1 MSDAYL
7 SLDVL
12 GDVVRT
18 KTGIEVDTSL
28 LATHPATISELGIDS
43 LGWLGVISE
52 VENQYGIA
60 IDASAE
66 SITTLPELVVIVNG
80 TLTGSD
86 ARPGHTDNRVVIGA
100 PLDVVWSM
108 TNDVPTWP
116 QLFSEYSAAVIE
128 HQEGATVRFRL
139 STQPD
144 ENGTV
149 YSWVS
154 ERTADPN
161 TWTVRSRRVEPGVF
175 QFMNIVWTYRE
186 VDGGVEMRWIQDF
199 AMKPD
204 APANDEQMTQYIN
217 RNSALQM
224 ARIKG
229 LVEAAAGQNS
239 PAAAR

>member
-12 GDVVRT
+12 GDVVRS
-18 KTGIEVDTSL
+18 KTGIQVNTAL
-28 LATHPATISELGIDS
+28 LATQPATISELGIDS

-52 VENQYGIA
+52 VENQYGIS
-60 IDASAE
+60 ITASAE
-66 SITTLPELVVIVNG
+66 TITTLPELIVIVNG

-86 ARPGHTDNRVVIGA
+86 DRPGHTDNRVVIAA
-100 PLDVVWSM
+100 PLAVVWSM
-108 TNDVPTWP
+108 TNDVPSWP
-116 QLFSEYSAAVIE
+116 QLFSEYSEAIVE
-128 HQEGATVRFRL
+128 YREGATVRFRL

-144 ENGTV
+144 SSGTV

-154 ERTADPN
+154 ERTADWD
-161 TWTVRSRRVEPGVF
+161 TRTVRSRRLETGVF

-186 VDGGVEMRWIQDF
+186 VEGGVEMRWTQDF

-204 APANDEQMTQYIN
+204 APANDEQMTRYIN

-229 LVEAAAGQNS
+229 LVEAAAGQS
-239 PAAAR
+239 APAVAR